1 MLSNTTATDR
11 YVPTPRCRL
20 NRLTP
25 GRCSRPTRC
34 DRSVR
39 SHRNKPALG
48 RCSHPMP
55 CRATRHF
62 LRRKRPRRR
71 CFHRKP
77 SARTRHYHPISTT
90 RSGFLAR
97 HALRV
102 CTADLHR
109 CIRSS
114 FCYNPACPLL
124 DPPVYLT
131 RSTIS
136 ILRFL
141 ARPSGVELDA
151 TGWYWPNPSA
161 TRFVGSTPC
170 ACRCRTTS
178 AARAAESSQLLG

>member
-1 MLSNTTATDR
+1 MHSNTTATDR

-20 NRLTP
+20 NRLTL

-34 DRSVR
+34 DRSGH
-39 SHRNKPALG
+39 SHRNKPTQG

-55 CRATRHF
+55 CRGTRHF
-62 LRRKRPRRR
+62 PRRKRLRRR
-71 CFHRKP
+71 CLHRTP
-77 SARTRHYHPISTT
+77 SVRTRRYHPISTT
-90 RSGFLAR
+90 RSGFLAS
-97 HALRV
+97 HALRE
-102 CTADLHR
+102 CTAYLHR

-114 FCYNPACPLL
+114 LSYNQACPML
-124 DPPVYLT
+124 DQPGYLA

-141 ARPSGVELDA
+141 ARPSGVALDA